1 MDFPTLKT
9 EAGTWSLDEAKA
21 KGLRRIS
28 NEIIREV
35 YPINPKLSQRITN
48 DSNDSIP
55 VEITIMIFE

>member
-21 KGLRRIS
+21 EGLRRIS
-28 NEIIREV
+28 NEIIGEV

-48 DSNDSIP
+48 DSIP